1 MSQAHIL
8 GKKLREELTNNRD
21 EAKEHVHQAEPE
33 EHKFLRYKNWL
44 SFR

>member
-21 EAKEHVHQAEPE
+21 EAKEHIHQAEPKE
-33 EHKFLRYKNWL
+33 VSRNLFKYLMY
-44 SFR
+44 S